1 MEQTFVKSHFK
12 DKLPR
17 TSAAPVVG
25 VYEEENDMQI
35 LGNIEKVD
43 EEVEN
48 TEPLRVCDIA
58 RFVNSSMNEIA
69 RLDIA
74 YDVSKVAFDLDI
86 KGNKVRFT
94 VEKKPNVTTG

>member
-25 VYEEENDMQI
+25 VYEEENDLQI
-35 LGNIEKVD
+35 LGSPEDAAIDTSESLD
-43 EEVEN
+43 I
-48 TEPLRVCDIA
+48 CDIA
-58 RFVNSSMNEIA
+58 PFVHSSMKELS

-74 YDVSKVAFDLDI
+74 YTVSKVAFDLDI

-94 VEKKPNVTTG
+94 VENKLNVTPS